1 MQRFLAASAMI
12 CFLLAPAALATE
24 FTIVQKD
31 KKFMPRQLDI
41 KVGDTLVFV
50 NEEKKRRHNVYTKSP
65 DYKYVKVRKQKPGNK
80 DSVVITNAGTLEV
93 LCALHPKM
101 KLTVNVT
108 E

>member
-1 MQRFLAASAMI
+1 MKRILAISAMLCFLA
-12 CFLLAPAALATE
+12 APAALAAE
-24 FTIVQKD
+24 FTIVQNA
-31 KKFMPRQLDI
+31 KKFIPDQLDI

-50 NEEKKRRHNVYTKSP
+50 NKEKKRRHNVYTKSP
-65 DYKYVKVRKQKPGNK
+65 DYKYVKVRKQKPGDK
-80 DSVVITNAGTLEV
+80 DSLVITNAGTLKI

>member
-1 MQRFLAASAMI
+1 MKRILAISAMI
-12 CFLLAPAALATE
+12 CLLSAPAALATE

-31 KKFMPRQLDI
+31 KKFMPSQLDI

-50 NEEKKRRHNVYTKSP
+50 NEETKRRHNIYTKSP
-65 DYKYVKVRKQKPGNK
+65 DFKYVKVRKQKPGDK
-80 DSVVITNAGTLEV
+80 DSVAITSAGIIKI

>member
-1 MQRFLAASAMI
+1 MKRTLAVSAMI
-12 CFLLAPAALATE
+12 CFLLAPAALAAE
-24 FTIVQKD
+24 FTIVQKG
-31 KKFMPRQLDI
+31 KKFVPSQLDI

-50 NEEKKRRHNVYTKSP
+50 NEETKKRHNVYTKSP
-65 DYKYVKVRKQKPGNK
+65 DYNYVKVRKQKPGDK
-80 DSVVITNAGTLEV
+80 DSVVITSAGTLEV